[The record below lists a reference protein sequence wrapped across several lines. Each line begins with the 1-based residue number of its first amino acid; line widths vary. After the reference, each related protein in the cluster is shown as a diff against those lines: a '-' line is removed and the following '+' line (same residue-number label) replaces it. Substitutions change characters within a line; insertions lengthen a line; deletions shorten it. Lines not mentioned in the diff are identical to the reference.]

1 MAGRIERS
9 GGDRWWPVARLRLL
23 GAGGEPVDLRR
34 TFVSHGV
41 VRLAPHVLDAEAGVL
56 IRTER
61 LPDGSAATARLRPSG
76 DFAAVESSDRLDV
89 AEHRSHLRTA
99 ALRML
104 NLEEDLSPFY
114 ERVRHDPQLAWVTRG
129 AGRLLRSPTVFEDVV
144 KTLCTTNCS
153 WGATVRMTTSLVG
166 TLGARAPDG
175 SAAFPTPEAM
185 ADAGLDFYRDEVR
198 AGYRAAFLHRLSVD
212 VAEGTLDLES
222 LRDPAIPDE
231 EVRRRLLRLP
241 GIGPYAAAHVML
253 IALGRYGELIF
264 DSWTRPKYARL
275 TGRPVT
281 DRAVRR
287 RFTRYGR
294 YAGLAF
300 WLVLTED
307 WLEG

>member
-1 MAGRIERS
+1 MARRDDRP
-9 GGDRWWPVARLRLL
+9 GGERWWPVARLRLI

-41 VRLAPHVLDAEAGVL
+41 VRLAPHALDAEAWVL

-61 LPDGSAATARLRPSG
+61 LPDGSAATVRLRASG
-76 DFAAVESSDRLDV
+76 GYAAVESRHRLDV
-89 AEHRSHLRTA
+89 AGHRSHVRTA
-99 ALRML
+99 ARRML
-104 NLEEDLSPFY
+104 NLDEDLSPFY
-114 ERVRHDPQLAWVTRG
+114 ERLHDAPQLAWAAGG

-153 WGATVRMTTSLVG
+153 WGATMRMTTSLVE

-185 ADAGLDFYRDEVR
+185 AAAGLDFYRDEVR
-198 AGYRAAFLHRLSVD
+198 AGYRAAFLHRLAVD

-222 LRDPAIPDE
+222 LRDPAVPDDE
-231 EVRRRLLRLP
+231 ARRRLLLLP

-275 TGRPVT
+275 AGRVVT
-281 DRAVRR
+281 DQAIRR
-287 RFTRYGR
+287 RFSRFGR